1 MPERSPA
8 RAAGQASASVGVGAA
23 SLCFPMRERLLGPS
37 AREAAMR
44 ILLAID
50 GSPASRAAVHALDA
64 RPWPMP
70 TQVRLLSVV
79 QYLYA
84 PDTPLVP
91 EAGLMGEGLESVY
104 RQLELNAH
112 ALLNPLA
119 SHLRECGF
127 AVETVVRLGD
137 PRVEICE
144 EARRWGAELIVVGSH
159 GRTGLRRFLMGS
171 VAQSVVRHAPCS
183 VEVVRA
189 PPETLAAHAAEG
201 ASAP

>member
-1 MPERSPA
+1 
-8 RAAGQASASVGVGAA
+8 
-23 SLCFPMRERLLGPS
+23 
-37 AREAAMR
+37 MR

-50 GSPASRAAVHALDA
+50 GSTPSSAAVQALES
-64 RPWPMP
+64 RPWPTP
-70 TQVRLLSVV
+70 TSVRLLSVV

-104 RQLELNAH
+104 RQLEQNAH

-119 SHLRECGF
+119 AHLRECGF
-127 AVETVVRLGD
+127 TVETVVRLGD

-144 EARRWGAELIVVGSH
+144 EARRWGADLIMVGSH

-189 PPETLAAHAAEG
+189 PDLDGHAAE
-201 ASAP
+201 SAAAH

>member
-1 MPERSPA
+1 
-8 RAAGQASASVGVGAA
+8 
-23 SLCFPMRERLLGPS
+23 
-37 AREAAMR
+37 MR

-50 GSPASRAAVHALDA
+50 GSTPSSAAVQSLES
-64 RPWPMP
+64 RPWPTP
-70 TQVRLLSVV
+70 TSVRLLSVV

-104 RQLELNAH
+104 RQLEQNAH
-112 ALLNPLA
+112 ALLAPVA
-119 SHLRECGF
+119 AELRARGF
-127 AVETVVRLGD
+127 GVDTLVRVGD

-144 EARRWGAELIVVGSH
+144 EARRWGADLIMVGSH

-183 VEVVRA
+183 VEVVRVSGHEQPQGVEHA
-189 PPETLAAHAAEG
+189 GAH
-201 ASAP
+201 

>member
-1 MPERSPA
+1 
-8 RAAGQASASVGVGAA
+8 
-23 SLCFPMRERLLGPS
+23 
-37 AREAAMR
+37 MR

-50 GSPASRAAVHALDA
+50 GSTPSTAAVQALES

-70 TQVRLLSVV
+70 TTVRLISVV

-104 RQLELNAH
+104 RQLEQNAQG
-112 ALLNPLA
+112 LLDPIA
-119 SHLRECGF
+119 AELRARGF
-127 AVETVVRLGD
+127 TVETMVRVGD

-144 EARRWGAELIVVGSH
+144 EARRWGADLIMVGSH

-183 VEVVRA
+183 VEVVRTPDA
-189 PPETLAAHAAEG
+189 ETHAAEG
-201 ASAP
+201 ARAH

>member
-1 MPERSPA
+1 
-8 RAAGQASASVGVGAA
+8 
-23 SLCFPMRERLLGPS
+23 
-37 AREAAMR
+37 MR

-50 GSPASRAAVHALDA
+50 GSTPSSAAVHTLAT

-70 TQVRLLSVV
+70 TSVRLLSVV

-91 EAGLMGEGLESVY
+91 EAGLMGEGLEGVY
-104 RQLELNAH
+104 RQLEQNAH
-112 ALLNPLA
+112 ALLAPVA
-119 SHLRECGF
+119 EALRARGF
-127 AVETVVRLGD
+127 AVESLVRVGD

-144 EARRWGAELIVVGSH
+144 EARRWGADLIMVGSH

-189 PPETLAAHAAEG
+189 PDLDGHAAE
-201 ASAP
+201 SAAAH